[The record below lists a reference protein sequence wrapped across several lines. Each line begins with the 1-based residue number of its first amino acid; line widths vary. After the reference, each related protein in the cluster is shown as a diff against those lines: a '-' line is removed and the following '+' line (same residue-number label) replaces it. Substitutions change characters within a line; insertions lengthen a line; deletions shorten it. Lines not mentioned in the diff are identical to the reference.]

1 MAEFS
6 GNDSPQDGSNP
17 RPQAPRN
24 IHPSQF
30 ARPDQHHESL
40 GPHYDPET
48 DMFLSGSPQSL
59 KQKIGSFVGS
69 YSRTSM
75 TFMAENLSI
84 PVSATRHLEDDN
96 DFDRQ
101 SVMTHLSRWDSRR
114 STYPNLE
121 IERRSSAG
129 SYGVGEYT
137 PLLLPKLDKIP
148 TISITSIAEDYHFD
162 PHSIQGAAQ
171 KSSYMQSVFNSINIL
186 IGIGI
191 LSLPL
196 GFKCAGWVIG
206 SAVFAFCCGLT
217 MYTAKLL
224 SKCLSRGENSRTYGD
239 MGDAAF
245 GFRGRVLVSMLFLT
259 ELITSSVALVV
270 LLGDGIQSLV
280 PGYDTMAVRC
290 ISWFIVTPML
300 FLPVRQLSYTSLFGI
315 ISAGALLVILIYD
328 GLTKSHA
335 PGSLLEP
342 ADTSIWPEEWN
353 TVPLSF
359 GLIMA
364 GFAGHAV
371 LPSVHHDME
380 EPKKYNKMVNTTY
393 VIVTAVYAL
402 MASAG
407 YAMFG
412 SATMEEITQNI
423 SATPGYNQALNR
435 FAVILIAL
443 NPIAKYALTLNPV
456 NLTWEIWLFSSDN
469 IDHFCG
475 GDRRKVVK
483 FVGKL
488 LVSAFVVLLA
498 YLIPGFDKVM
508 ALLGAFFSITISG
521 SFPLLCH
528 MKLFHD
534 TMPKW
539 ELALNAVLFAISVS
553 MAIFGTAWSFM

>member
-1 MAEFS
+1 MAESS
-6 GNDSPQDGSNP
+6 GNEGNWSSPAARN
-17 RPQAPRN
+17 QAPRN
-24 IHPSQF
+24 IHPSQISRPEHQYQSLD
-30 ARPDQHHESL
+30 ARYDLESD
-40 GPHYDPET
+40 H
-48 DMFLSGSPQSL
+48 FLSGSPQSIKHKL
-59 KQKIGSFVGS
+59 GSFVGS

-75 TFMAENLSI
+75 MFMAENLSVPI
-84 PVSATRHLEDDN
+84 TATRHLEDDA
-96 DFDRQ
+96 DFDTR
-101 SVMTHLSRWDSRR
+101 STMSFLSRWDSRR
-114 STYPNLE
+114 DTAPQID

-129 SYGVGEYT
+129 SFGAGEYT
-137 PLLLPKLDKIP
+137 PLLLPKLDKVP
-148 TISITSIAEDYHFD
+148 TISITSIAEDYQFD
-162 PHSIQGAAQ
+162 PHSIQGSAQ
-171 KSSYMQSVFNSINIL
+171 KSSYLQSVFNSINIL

-196 GFKCAGWVIG
+196 GFKCAGW
-206 SAVFAFCCGLT
+206 AVGGTVFIFCCGLT

-224 SKCLSRGENSRTYGD
+224 SRCLSCGENARTYGD

-245 GFRGRVLVSMLFLT
+245 GLHGRVLVSMLFLT

-270 LLGDGIQSLV
+270 LLGDGIQSLF
-280 PGYDTMAVRC
+280 PGYDTLTVRG
-290 ISWFIVTPML
+290 ISWLVVTPML

-315 ISAGALLVILIYD
+315 VSAGALLVIMLFD
-328 GLTKSHA
+328 GLTKQEA

-342 ADTSIWPEEWN
+342 ADTTLWPESWS

-371 LPSVHHDME
+371 LPSVHHDMD
-380 EPKKYNKMVNTTY
+380 EPKHYNKMVNTTY

-412 SATMEEITQNI
+412 SYTMEEITQNL
-423 SATPGYNQALNR
+423 SSTPGYNQALNR

-456 NLTWEIWLFSSDN
+456 NLTWEIWLFSNDKV
-469 IDHFCG
+469 DYFCG
-475 GDRRKVVK
+475 GDKRKVIK
-483 FVGKL
+483 FIGKL
-488 LVSAFVVLLA
+488 LVSTLVVTLA

-508 ALLGAFFSITISG
+508 ALLGAFFSVTISG

-539 ELALNAVLFAISVS
+539 EMALNIVLFIIS
-553 MAIFGTAWSFM
+553 MAMAILGTAWSFL